1 MLFILKKTFGGLL
14 LPLPFIL
21 ILMAIALVLLWMTR
35 WQKTGKV
42 FFSLSWLLLLLLSL
56 QPVADHLLRPLESE
70 YPTYQVEGH
79 TPVKFVVVLGG
90 GYTYNP
96 DWAPRSNLFGNS
108 LPRVTEGIRIYRS
121 NPGSKM
127 IFTGAQAMSNPVS
140 SAAVAGKVAESLGVP
155 ESDIILLDKP
165 RDTQQEAQQV
175 KTLIGEQPFVLVT
188 SANHLPRA
196 LIFFRQQ
203 GLNPVPAPANQLA
216 IDSPLNPWE
225 KALPQALF
233 LSHSERAWYETLGRI
248 WQWMTLPAPVAK

>member
-90 GYTYNP
+90 GSTYNP
-96 DWAPRSNLFGNS
+96 DWAPSSNLIGNS